1 MTTYKRNT
9 IILITTTL
17 MLLSVAF
24 FNSAKAESNKATW
37 TFMVEG
43 IEQDIV
49 EQNSAVL
56 TLQKTLPAMVTKFNH
71 SIDKAK
77 DRLDQLKLLRGLAKR
92 TPWSYRTIL
101 LQLDDLNDYILNA
114 KKNLLIEKNRLKNIK
129 QDIDILAQLNIDTS
143 LKANVKKELLNKTY
157 KKFNEIHAHASVI
170 KKEIDKSLSRAD
182 RAVAAI
188 EENRVQTT
196 TYYRTAMEDF
206 YFESGP
212 TLLEPS
218 SWQDISYSFHEW
230 NRSHSKF
237 YYPLFVWVSWTDFMI
252 YLAIISLV
260 CWVVLRHAVKTLLKR
275 PSFIKHSMSAYNFG
289 LMMLSI
295 GAGIFISRKIT
306 LFTSNQITGL
316 IWTELITLGIII
328 CARNFLWAREKSQP
342 APLVFTPMFTLWALM
357 TAGDILHMLT
367 MPVDCIG
374 TIWICLSLIALAV
387 MRSNRKRQSLA
398 ITKTTSKVSMYIL
411 GLGAFATIFGLGAQ
425 AMITTQVWFL
435 FLVTLQICNALKTI
449 MTAPEVPDAVEGSD
463 VVEESGEASDG
474 NAAEIKDEAVQ
485 PEKVCPGEKRQ
496 QNQMVQML
504 YPLSVSVIIFMFI
517 AWAMAYMGGI
527 PFAKFVFRHMDIKIA
542 GAAISIKSL
551 FYILILFFTSRL
563 ILFWLKTLVSS
574 TSIAGRKLES
584 ALAHTFSTIGSYL
597 VWVIFIISALSLLG
611 IPMSALTWI
620 ASGLSIGIGFGLKD
634 IVSNFVSGLIILFGG
649 SIKKGDT
656 LQRNKLIGVVEDVSI
671 RNTTM
676 RALDNSMV
684 IIPNSSFLK
693 GEIVNLNFRDSRIRV
708 AIPITLVPGSKI
720 KKAKKVMLKIV
731 KKHPKVLKDPEPSIL
746 FKRFGQLGL
755 DFEIYFWV
763 EKFEDQYTTESE
775 IVDNL
780 DQSFQDKKVKVSFRG
795 IKNKYKPKGNEAAQ
809 LAAQR
814 DALKE
819 KRKTISRYFKVAA
832 LRKHRNLPKLERDKP
847 V

>member
-1 MTTYKRNT
+1 MTIYKRNT
-9 IILITTTL
+9 IILITTVL
-17 MLLSVAF
+17 MLLSLSL
-24 FNSAKAESNKATW
+24 FNSARAESNKATW

-43 IEQDIV
+43 IEQDIT
-49 EQNSAVL
+49 EQNAAVL
-56 TLQKTLPAMVTKFNH
+56 ILQKNLPAMVKKFNH
-71 SIDKAK
+71 SINKAK

-101 LQLDDLNDYILNA
+101 LQLDDLNDYVLNA
-114 KKNLLIEKNRLKNIK
+114 KKSLLIEKNRLKNIK
-129 QDIDILAQLNIDTS
+129 KDIDILAQLNIEDS
-143 LKANVKKELLNKTY
+143 LKANVKNNLLQQTY
-157 KKFNEIHAHASVI
+157 QKFNEIHEHASTI
-170 KKEIDKSLSRAD
+170 KKEIDKYLSRAD
-182 RAVAAI
+182 RAIAAI
-188 EENRVQTT
+188 EENKVLTT
-196 TYYRTAMEDF
+196 TYYRTSMEGF
-206 YFESGP
+206 YFEAGP
-212 TLLEPS
+212 TLLELS

-252 YLAIISLV
+252 YLAIISLI
-260 CWVVLRHAVKTLLKR
+260 CWVVLRQAVKTLLRR
-275 PSFIKHSMSAYNFG
+275 PSFIKHSMSAYNLG
-289 LMMLSI
+289 LIMLSL
-295 GAGIFISRKIT
+295 GAGIFISRKVT

-342 APLVFTPMFTLWALM
+342 APLIFTPMFTLWALM
-357 TAGDILHMLT
+357 TAGDMLHMLT

-387 MRSNRKRQSLA
+387 MRSNRKRQSLG

-411 GLGAFATIFGLGAQ
+411 GLGAFATIFGFGAQ
-425 AMITTQVWFL
+425 AMIATQLWFL
-435 FLVTLQICNALKTI
+435 FLVTLQICNALKTV
-449 MTAPEVPDAVEGSD
+449 MTAPEMPDAVEGT
-463 VVEESGEASDG
+463 EAATENGS
-474 NAAEIKDEAVQ
+474 AEDKNEATEPIKVQ
-485 PEKVCPGEKRQ
+485 PAEKRQ

-720 KKAKKVMLKIV
+720 KKAKKLMLKIV
-731 KKHPKVLKDPEPSIL
+731 KKHPKVLADPEPSIL

-819 KRKTISRYFKVAA
+819 KRKTISRYFRVAA